1 VRTIAGIIELRKY
14 LQVRDSQKSIGLVP
28 TMGAL
33 HHGHSSLIDR
43 ARKETDIVIV
53 SIFVN
58 PLQFAPTED
67 LRQYPRPLEKDSQF
81 CRDLGVDVIF
91 TPSIVEMGIDEDTS
105 SENSETTFV
114 IPPKAMM
121 SGLCGKFRP
130 GHFQGV
136 ATIVTKLLNV
146 VQPKIAYFGEKDAQQ
161 LAIIRRVV
169 ADLNIPVEIRGCATV
184 REASGLALSSRNEY
198 LNAEEK
204 EQASAIARSLDR
216 AKIAFD
222 KGERNCQILRKIV
235 FEELTVR
242 AGIEIQYV
250 ELVHP
255 ETLAPLEIITEAGLL
270 AIACYIGST
279 RLIDNQVLGLA
290 MM

>member
-14 LQVRDSQKSIGLVP
+14 LQELEPQKSIGLVP

-33 HHGHSSLIDR
+33 HRGHGSLVDR
-43 ARKETDIVIV
+43 ARQETDIVIV

-67 LRQYPRPLEKDSQF
+67 LQQYPRPLEKDSQF

-91 TPSIVEMGIDEDTS
+91 TPSVVEMGMDGDTS
-105 SENSETTFV
+105 TENSETTLV
-114 IPPKAMM
+114 IPPKSMM

-146 VQPKIAYFGEKDAQQ
+146 VQPHIAYFGEKDAQQ
-161 LAIIRRVV
+161 LAIIRRLV
-169 ADLNIPVEIRGCATV
+169 ADLNILVEIRGCATV
-184 REASGLALSSRNEY
+184 RESSGLALSSRNEY
-198 LNAEEK
+198 LSAAEK
-204 EQASAIARSLDR
+204 ERASTIATSLHR

-222 KGERNCQILRKIV
+222 EGERNCQVLREIV
-235 FEELTVR
+235 IEELR
-242 AGIEIQYV
+242 ATEGIEIQYV

-255 ETLAPLEIITEAGLL
+255 QTLTPLAIITEAGLL

-279 RLIDNQVLGLA
+279 RLIDNKLLGLT

>member
-1 VRTIAGIIELRKY
+1 MQTIAGIIELRKY
-14 LQVRDSQKSIGLVP
+14 LQERDLQKSIGLVP

-33 HHGHSSLIDR
+33 HRGHGSLIHR

-67 LRQYPRPLEKDSQF
+67 LQQYPRPLEKDSQF

-91 TPSIVEMGIDEDTS
+91 APNVVEMGMDGDTS
-105 SENSETTFV
+105 TENSETTLV

-146 VQPKIAYFGEKDAQQ
+146 VQPNITYFGEKDAQQ

-198 LNAEEK
+198 LKVEEK
-204 EQASAIARSLDR
+204 ERASTIVRSLDR

-222 KGERNCQILRKIV
+222 KGEKNCSVLREIV
-235 FEELTVR
+235 IEELKATE
-242 AGIEIQYV
+242 GIEIQYV

-255 ETLAPLEIITEAGLL
+255 ETLAPLTIITEFGLL

-279 RLIDNQVLGLA
+279 RLIDNQLLSLA
-290 MM
+290 MV